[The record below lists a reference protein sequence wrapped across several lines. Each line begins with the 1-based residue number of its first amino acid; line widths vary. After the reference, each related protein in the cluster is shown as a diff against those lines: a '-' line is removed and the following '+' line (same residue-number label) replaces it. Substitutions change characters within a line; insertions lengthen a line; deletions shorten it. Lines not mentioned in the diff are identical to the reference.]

1 MARAPLGRGVVCFV
15 TMVDA
20 HRRFSLRSRR
30 STVPDRKVSA
40 PRRAFADLYE
50 QQKKLNEALARS
62 ENSFKKE
69 EEYTMKVRWN
79 IY

>member
-1 MARAPLGRGVVCFV
+1 MRARLGLSVVCFDA
-15 TMVDA
+15 MVDA
-20 HRRFSLRSRR
+20 HRRFILRSRR
-30 STVPDRKVSA
+30 SSIPDRKVSA
-40 PRRAFADLYE
+40 PRRAFADLVE

-62 ENSFKKE
+62 ENSFRKE